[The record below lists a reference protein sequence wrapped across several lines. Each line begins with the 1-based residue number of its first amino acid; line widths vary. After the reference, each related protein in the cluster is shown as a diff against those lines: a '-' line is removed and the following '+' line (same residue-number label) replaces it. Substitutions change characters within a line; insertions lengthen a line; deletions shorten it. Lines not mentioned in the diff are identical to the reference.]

1 MSLIFTPFRLPQRH
15 FVRYSHF
22 STAGGN
28 IMIIIKK
35 YPNRRLYDTSQSQYV
50 NLDYIKA
57 LINERQEFKV
67 IDSKSEDDITK
78 SLLLQIISESEA
90 NENQSLLTNSLL
102 KQLIRYYDTD
112 MQDFLRQYLE
122 QSLVTF
128 IEQQDQVQGMMKNM
142 MDNTPFGMFN
152 KIIEQNMDAWKK
164 NQK

>member
-1 MSLIFTPFRLPQRH
+1 
-15 FVRYSHF
+15 
-22 STAGGN
+22 
-28 IMIIIKK
+28 MIIIKK

-67 IDSKSEDDITK
+67 IDSKTEDDITK

-90 NENQSLLTNSLL
+90 NENQSLLTNTLL

-112 MQDFLRQYLE
+112 MQYFLRQYLE
-122 QSLVTF
+122 QSLVAF
-128 IEQQDQVQGMMKNM
+128 IEQHDQVQGVVKNM

-152 KIIEQNMDAWKK
+152 KMVEQNMDAWKK
-164 NQK
+164 SQK

>member
-1 MSLIFTPFRLPQRH
+1 
-15 FVRYSHF
+15 
-22 STAGGN
+22 
-28 IMIIIKK
+28 MIINKK

>member
-1 MSLIFTPFRLPQRH
+1 
-15 FVRYSHF
+15 
-22 STAGGN
+22 
-28 IMIIIKK
+28 MIIIKK

-57 LINERQEFKV
+57 LINERQSFKV

>member
-1 MSLIFTPFRLPQRH
+1 
-15 FVRYSHF
+15 
-22 STAGGN
+22 
-28 IMIIIKK
+28 MIIIKK

-122 QSLVTF
+122 QSLITF